1 MTGVVRYSHIMIMK
15 HGDTTP
21 ATWLVSDRQFRSV
34 EEVIKFFQRNS
45 YKELFKLGD
54 SVRTF
59 YFPFPHTC
67 RCTLYVPVGPIQAP
81 RNRPNPCPRPC
92 HAGVGNHAGS
102 NSAGVLTATSTP
114 TASRLSRPLRVLHAA
129 MGSTM
134 RVDWL
139 WSLHPV
145 PVNADLQGFLSSQD
159 ADVERQVP
167 LVWLW
172 RLH

>member
-1 MTGVVRYSHIMIMK
+1 MTAPSSPKIRS
-15 HGDTTP
+15 P
-21 ATWLVSDRQFRSV
+21 ASPTALSGRAPKGLEIAPASPFSP
-34 EEVIKFFQRNS
+34 S
-45 YKELFKLGD
+45 KLK
-54 SVRTF
+54 VRT
-59 YFPFPHTC
+59 YKHELLSPSVWELARQTAK
-67 RCTLYVPVGPIQAP
+67 LLNSAEIVLLLVPLASPKKDQLQRAT
-81 RNRPNPCPRPC
+81 RPW

-114 TASRLSRPLRVLHAA
+114 TARLSRPLRVQNAS

-145 PVNADLQGFLSSQD
+145 PVNADVQGFLSSQD

>member
-1 MTGVVRYSHIMIMK
+1 MRASQADGGPDLRFPTGS
-15 HGDTTP
+15 
-21 ATWLVSDRQFRSV
+21 ATRHLAENCQCGNYRCGVSLYMYVALSL
-34 EEVIKFFQRNS
+34 S
-45 YKELFKLGD
+45 
-54 SVRTF
+54 
-59 YFPFPHTC
+59 
-67 RCTLYVPVGPIQAP
+67 LYVPVGPIQAP

-114 TASRLSRPLRVLHAA
+114 TASRLSRPLRVPHAA